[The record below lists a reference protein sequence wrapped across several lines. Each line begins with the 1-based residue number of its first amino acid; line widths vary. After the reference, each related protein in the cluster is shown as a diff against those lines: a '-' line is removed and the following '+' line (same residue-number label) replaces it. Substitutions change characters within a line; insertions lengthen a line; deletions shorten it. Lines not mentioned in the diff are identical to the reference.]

1 MTPQEFKAARLRFGL
16 TQVEMAALLGYR
28 HGMRVSVMERGAEPV
43 PYQTAMLIRLLL
55 DPTWRPQ
62 GWPRPLPTRPKL
74 DRAGRIHRIRDA
86 A

>member
-16 TQVEMAALLGYR
+16 TQVGMAALLGYR

-62 GWPRPLPTRPKL
+62 GWPSPRSCRPCR
-74 DRAGRIHRIRDA
+74 HRRHRRH
-86 A
+86 